1 MIILGA
7 SGVLC
12 GYPLDTVKVKIQ
24 TQTATHKKLYKGT
37 LDCLLQ
43 TAGKDGVKS
52 LYKGMSS
59 PLLGIAGINAV
70 SVAAFER
77 TFGLLPNQD
86 SLSSVAIAGSAAGL
100 IQSVLVCPMELLKTQ
115 MQMSRKTGLFD
126 AFQSIYNQAGLRGL
140 YRGLGV
146 TMMRE
151 VPALGMYFAYFEGL
165 LR

>member
-1 MIILGA
+1 
-7 SGVLC
+7 
-12 GYPLDTVKVKIQ
+12 
-24 TQTATHKKLYKGT
+24 
-37 LDCLLQ
+37 
-43 TAGKDGVKS
+43 
-52 LYKGMSS
+52 MSA

-100 IQSVLVCPMELLKTQ
+100 IQVCRTIMWVLFTKPCFQSVLVCPMELLKTQ
-115 MQMSRKTGLFD
+115 MQMSRKTGIFD
-126 AFQSIYNQAGLRGL
+126 AFQSIYRKAGMRGL